1 MNIVNK
7 GIVSYIFLLLYVIA
21 MLRPMLP
28 VIDYFVNYD
37 YIAEQLCENR
47 NKPILACNGK
57 CYVAKEIE
65 KTLPNL
71 PIDNKSRIPT
81 IDFDKYPVTT
91 LYSFKYVEL
100 SFNILQ
106 KQNGSISQNVKVE
119 NHIEYIFRPPKK
131 LV

>member
-1 MNIVNK
+1 MAMFRPIV
-7 GIVSYIFLLLYVIA
+7 
-21 MLRPMLP
+21 P
-28 VIDYFVNYD
+28 VIDYLINYD

-65 KTLPNL
+65 KTLPTL
-71 PIDNKSRIPT
+71 PIDNKPRIPT

-91 LYSFKYVEL
+91 LLKCKQAIL
-100 SFNILQ
+100 SFNSLQ
-106 KQNGSISQNVKVE
+106 KSKFVYFKNKKVQ
-119 NHIEYIFRPPKK
+119 NHIEYIFRPPKS

>member
-1 MNIVNK
+1 MFRPIVP
-7 GIVSYIFLLLYVIA
+7 I
-21 MLRPMLP
+21 
-28 VIDYFVNYD
+28 IDYLVNYD

-65 KTLPNL
+65 KTLPIT
-71 PIDNKSRIPT
+71 PIDNKSRVPT

-91 LYSFKYVEL
+91 VFSCKYTAL
-100 SFNILQ
+100 NFSKLQ
-106 KQNGSISQNVKVE
+106 KLKFIYSKSEEIR
-119 NHIEYIFRPPKK
+119 NHIEFVFRPPKN

>member
-1 MNIVNK
+1 M
-7 GIVSYIFLLLYVIA
+7 F
-21 MLRPMLP
+21 RPILP

-65 KTLPNL
+65 KSLPNL
-71 PIDNKSRIPT
+71 PINNKSRIPT
-81 IDFDKYPVTT
+81 IDFDKYPVST
-91 LYSFKYVEL
+91 LYSFKYAEL

-106 KQNGSISQNVKVE
+106 KQKISISRNEKAE
-119 NHIEYIFRPPKK
+119 NYIEYIFRPPKK